1 VGRIS
6 KTYCRLRVRD
16 VASHQHPPQAQNLNA
31 KLRTS
36 MCGHSL
42 VPKLVKHGF
51 KVVDYTSSQRPVSS
65 SWVCKEFERN

>member
-1 VGRIS
+1 
-6 KTYCRLRVRD
+6 
-16 VASHQHPPQAQNLNA
+16 
-31 KLRTS
+31 LRTS